1 MNLERVLNHSIFPL
15 NIYRKVEEVAKSN
28 EDPEVPKKEVKH
40 PVKGKFFDELVLYK
54 YLHG

>member
-40 PVKGKFFDELVLYK
+40 PVKGKFFDELV
-54 YLHG
+54 